1 MVVGC
6 QTASFFVSQ
15 AAVVKVS
22 SAYSVHNPEP
32 CRLLILRLDGC
43 CKVLR
48 VFRMFRI
55 LKVSIQFRMLLSTL
69 LSSMGTIME
78 IAALLFALMLT
89 FSFIGMQ
96 IFDGA

>member
-1 MVVGC
+1 
-6 QTASFFVSQ
+6 
-15 AAVVKVS
+15 
-22 SAYSVHNPEP
+22 
-32 CRLLILRLDGC
+32 
-43 CKVLR
+43 
-48 VFRMFRI
+48 MFRI

-96 IFDGA
+96 IFDGAWHTITSQL